1 MTWDDD
7 SYGDPVRRRTEART
21 GRQILAPVAGY
32 VGLVVAVIALI
43 VGTVYAVTAVGVA
56 VNPGGFAADSAR
68 GQGVAMPPV
77 SEPLDEGDVP
87 TGSGESAEA
96 PTGVTSSEVAPM
108 VEPEVGTSAEV
119 EDSWVS
125 RIAAATG
132 IPERALSAYALAHV
146 SIAQSEPDCGLDWTT
161 IAAIGSIESGH
172 GSHGDSTLDGD
183 GTVRPAILGPALD
196 GNGFAAIHDTDDG
209 VLDGDAQWDRAV
221 GPMQFIPSTWDMWGI
236 DANGD
241 GVADPNQIDDAA
253 HAAAMYLCASG
264 PMTSAEGWRGAVFSY
279 NHDDAYVDK
288 VARIANEY
296 AAAVN

>member
-1 MTWDDD
+1 MSWDDD
-7 SYGDPVRRRTEART
+7 SYGDPLGRPARAAS
-21 GRQILAPVAGY
+21 GRQLVARVAGY
-32 VGLVVAVIALI
+32 AGLVVAVIALI

-56 VNPGGFAADSAR
+56 VNPGGFAAQSAR
-68 GQGVAMPPV
+68 GQGVALPPV
-77 SEPLDEGDVP
+77 SEPLEDGGLGA
-87 TGSGESAEA
+87 GSTESAEA

-108 VEPEVGTSAEV
+108 VEPEVGTTPEV
-119 EDSWVS
+119 ENSWVS
-125 RIAAATG
+125 RISAATG

-146 SIAQSEPDCGLDWTT
+146 SIAQSERECGLDWTT

-172 GSHGDSTLDGD
+172 GSHGDSTLQAD
-183 GTVRPAILGPALD
+183 GTVSPAILGPALD

-209 VLDGDAQWDRAV
+209 ALDGDTEWDRAV

-279 NHDDAYVDK
+279 NHDDDYVDK
-288 VARIANEY
+288 VARLANEY
-296 AAAVN
+296 AAAVS